1 MSGSWKRLIILLS
14 CACVTRTTL
23 NKNFNPHTPIQQTWE
38 VLNEE
43 GNPVWS
49 TTATHPPWVW
59 WPDLTPDIYKLAAGS
74 LSWDI
79 PDHNDLLKPPPE
91 NQCVPSGIGSTYG
104 CWDNFIVQISGLH
117 PSMCVQP
124 RDRSG
129 ASVINVEGH
138 QTFTVLPGGARQQET
153 FTGPRLLPRI

>member
-1 MSGSWKRLIILLS
+1 M
-14 CACVTRTTL
+14 L
-23 NKNFNPHTPIQQTWE
+23 NENFNPHTPIQQTWE

-59 WPDLTPDIYKLAAGS
+59 WPDLTPDICKLATGS

-79 PDHNDLLKPPPE
+79 PDHTDLLKPPPE

-104 CWDNFIVQISGLH
+104 CSGQFYRANL
-117 PSMCVQP
+117 
-124 RDRSG
+124 RSASFYVCPAQGQVRSLRHKCGG
-129 ASVINVEGH
+129 ASD
-138 QTFTVLPGGARQQET
+138 FYCAAWRCET
-153 FTGPRLLPRI
+153 TGNIYWTPSSS